1 VAQDLIDVDAL
12 RQSDQSQ
19 EIEKQQRPASPV
31 TDARSEL
38 DQIQGSRRGMVE
50 AARAKGFI
58 SDP

>member
-19 EIEKQQRPASPV
+19 EIEKQQRPPSPV

-38 DQIQGSRRGMVE
+38 DQIKEAGEGCVE

>member
-38 DQIQGSRRGMVE
+38 DQIQGSRRGM
-50 AARAKGFI
+50 G
-58 SDP
+58 